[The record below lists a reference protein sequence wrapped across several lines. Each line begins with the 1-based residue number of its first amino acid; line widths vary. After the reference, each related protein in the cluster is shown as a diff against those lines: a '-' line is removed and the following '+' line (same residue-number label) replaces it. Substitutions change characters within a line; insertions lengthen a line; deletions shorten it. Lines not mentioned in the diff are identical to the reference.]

1 MAVTRTVLTPSGLIQ
16 PQHGG
21 IGYEADMD
29 QNMAILNAL
38 LRLIG
43 EFALDAGLNGVYS
56 GLALATSG
64 SLTPGLSAGLLYAQ
78 GSRIVLDAPVSPG
91 PAPASATNYL
101 FYNSALGFYYQAS
114 AVGTPGDAMIGKVT
128 TSGSAVTA
136 VVTATKVFGLVD
148 FTSADDGNFTV
159 QHYLGRA
166 PVGVNLILTA
176 DGPVWFQSTRW
187 DDTNLY
193 LRAATAA
200 LTGKAQV
207 W

>member
-1 MAVTRTVLTPSGLIQ
+1 MAIVRTVLSPSGLIQ

-21 IGYEADMD
+21 TGYEADMD
-29 QNMAILNAL
+29 QNVSILNAL
-38 LRLIG
+38 FRLVG
-43 EFALDAGLNGVYS
+43 EFALDVGLNGVYS

-64 SLTPGLSAGLLYAQ
+64 SLTPVLSAGLLYAQ
-78 GSRIVLDAPVSPG
+78 GNRIVLDSPVNAG

-101 FYNSALGFYYQAS
+101 FYNSSLGFFYQAS
-114 AVGTPGDAMIGKVT
+114 PVGTPGDALIGKVT

-136 VVTATKVFGLVD
+136 VVTATKIFGLVD
-148 FTSADDGNFTV
+148 FTTGDDGNFTL

-187 DDTNLY
+187 DDTNLF
-193 LRAATAA
+193 LRAATAG